1 MSFFSHNITQKALFV
16 YKTTAWR
23 VTLNITL
30 GLKRNNTMLRL
41 LQQLGQKLGS
51 TTIIS
56 SYYHNYYH
64 AKILSEKKPAGAGFV
79 EPRIYRSIFNC
90 VVTDGYAVIL

>member
-1 MSFFSHNITQKALFV
+1 
-16 YKTTAWR
+16 
-23 VTLNITL
+23 
-30 GLKRNNTMLRL
+30 MLRL
-41 LQQLGQKLGS
+41 LQQLGQQLGS

-79 EPRIYRSIFNC
+79 YLEGLGLFGLLNFETESFAC
-90 VVTDGYAVIL
+90 VAGDCFQFVVTHFDSLSEQSPCVLASFLLG